1 MMRRTI
7 AVTTLALAATVL
19 TGAVLAGNGLLGT
32 YATKLTGVSAQFGGV
47 WTITFT
53 AGGKYTVRHRGVIQG
68 TGIATIKPGTIS
80 FHDLTGKTKCTGAQ
94 APNLYRYTLTDTT
107 LRFIAVRDKCARKF
121 VITQHP
127 WKKTA

>member
-7 AVTTLALAATVL
+7 ALSTLTLAAAVFAAT
-19 TGAVLAGNGLLGT
+19 ALAGTGLMGT
-32 YATKLTGVSAQFGGV
+32 YATKLTGVGAQFGGV

-53 AGGKYTVRHRGVIQG
+53 AGGNYTVRHRGAIQG

-94 APNLYRYTLTDTT
+94 APNLYRYKLAGATLTLTA
-107 LRFIAVRDKCARKF
+107 IRDKCAHKL
-121 VITQHP
+121 VLTQHP
-127 WKKTA
+127 WTKTG